1 MKRLIKIAMIE
12 TRLFFREKIAV
23 FFAFLFPLFL
33 LFLFG
38 SIWGKEGSYM
48 AYLIPMLVSIVA
60 FSNALFGVGSVLAFY
75 RESGILKRI
84 GITPLQARTYIYGLL
99 VARFFMVIF
108 QAIFLFILASI
119 FFKVGI
125 KGNLGVLIIT
135 LLIGILSMISIGG
148 IVASFSKT
156 HEASIAISNVLFT
169 PISFLSGAFI
179 PIFILPKFLQT
190 LAKGSPLYHFIKA
203 MQDIM
208 VHGKGLKEEFVSLA
222 VLVGCLIVCSLIT
235 AKTFKLK
242 EG

>member
-1 MKRLIKIAMIE
+1 MKKLMKIAVIE
-12 TRLFFREKIAV
+12 TKLFFRQKIAV
-23 FFAFLFPLFL
+23 FFTFLFPLFL

-38 SIWGKEGSYM
+38 SIWGKEPNYFSY
-48 AYLIPMLVSIVA
+48 LLPMLVSIVA

-84 GITPLQARTYIYGLL
+84 GITPLPARIYIYGLL
-99 VARFFMVIF
+99 AARFFMVIF
-108 QAIFLFILASI
+108 QSVFLFILALI
-119 FFKVGI
+119 FYDVKV
-125 KGNLGVLIIT
+125 KGNFGALILALI
-135 LLIGILSMISIGG
+135 IGILSMISIGG

-169 PISFLSGAFI
+169 PLSFLSGAFI

-190 LAKGSPLYHFIKA
+190 LAKGSPLYHFIKV

-208 VHGKGLKEEFVSLA
+208 VQGKGLSDEALSLA
-222 VLVGCLIVCSLIT
+222 VIIGCLLVCSLVT

-242 EG
+242 EE